1 MRSAIV
7 VGAGIVGLAIS
18 RALAIKGYK
27 VTVLERNAKAVG
39 ASIRNFGMIWPI
51 GQPEG
56 ILYQRAIRSRNIWKQ
71 SCEEAGIWHSHKGS
85 LHVAYHPD
93 EWQVLQEFEA
103 SCIERKG
110 IRLLT
115 PKECLSMAG
124 AVNPR
129 HLMGGMYS
137 PDEVIVDP
145 RQAMAAL
152 PAYLSEKFGV
162 RFYFGKA
169 ISEVRTGK
177 VRTGNQWLEADEIFV
192 CSGED
197 FETLYPE
204 VFAQSAI
211 TKCKLQMM
219 RTKPQ
224 PGGWEIGLPL
234 CGGLTLTHYKS
245 FAHCYT
251 LPALQERILKEMPE
265 YVEWGIHVMISQNEL
280 TEITIGDSHEY
291 ASVFDPFIRKEIN
304 DRILGY
310 LRNFAMLA
318 DETIVQQWMGVYPK
332 MTDGSTEL
340 VVTPDPGVTIVNG
353 LGGNGMTLSFGLAE
367 EVVGV

>member
-1 MRSAIV
+1 
-7 VGAGIVGLAIS
+7 
-18 RALAIKGYK
+18 
-27 VTVLERNAKAVG
+27 
-39 ASIRNFGMIWPI
+39 
-51 GQPEG
+51 
-56 ILYQRAIRSRNIWKQ
+56 
-71 SCEEAGIWHSHKGS
+71 
-85 LHVAYHPD
+85 
-93 EWQVLQEFEA
+93 
-103 SCIERKG
+103 
-110 IRLLT
+110 
-115 PKECLSMAG
+115 
-124 AVNPR
+124 
-129 HLMGGMYS
+129 
-137 PDEVIVDP
+137 
-145 RQAMAAL
+145 
-152 PAYLSEKFGV
+152 
-162 RFYFGKA
+162 
-169 ISEVRTGK
+169 
-177 VRTGNQWLEADEIFV
+177 
-192 CSGED
+192 
-197 FETLYPE
+197 
-204 VFAQSAI
+204 
-211 TKCKLQMM
+211 MM

-310 LRNFAMLA
+310 LKNFAMLA

-353 LGGNGMTLSFGLAE
+353 LGGNGMTLSFGLTE